1 MMQKF
6 YFRSFSVLGVEVG
19 IISNHQFILNYDE
32 YFLDKGSHLHSLLSN
47 FNRLEKIPFSFN
59 HDIYLYLIN
68 IKGFPLEIEIGSR
81 NIYCSGDILSFEK
94 KTLDKRKSIF
104 GNMGLFSKILLRHL
118 EKKGI
123 FTVHSTAMYSQI
135 KKILYLVLGGSG
147 SGKSTVLLAGLEKGL
162 EVFGTELVH
171 FQIKNE
177 QILFYKGSIIMNCRK
192 ENLIEDF
199 PELIDKF
206 NIENLCKTKIQDIYC
221 PVDMSNLQ
229 TENNI
234 FKNPKIVLIFPRIE
248 KFRKKV
254 IISKMNTSDIQ
265 DLIFDNLCQKIS
277 PASLLYNKYFV
288 ASLDNKEAQMYRM
301 KIAKEFCQK
310 ADIQSAWDI
319 LASPQNC
326 LDKIL

>member
-1 MMQKF
+1 MIKKNF
-6 YFRSFSVLGVEVG
+6 YRSFSILGVEVG
-19 IISNHQFILNYDE
+19 IISNYQSILNYDE

-47 FNRLEKIPFSFN
+47 FNRLEEIPFSLN
-59 HDIYLYLIN
+59 HDFYLYLIN
-68 IKGFPLEIEIGSR
+68 IKRFPLEVEIGSR

-94 KTLDKRKSIF
+94 NALDKRKSIF

-123 FTVHSTAMYSQI
+123 FSFHSTAIYSQT

-171 FQIKNE
+171 FRLKNNHV
-177 QILFYKGSIIMNCRK
+177 IFYKGPIVMNCRK

-206 NIENLCKTKIQDIYC
+206 NIKNLYKPKRQGLYWPI
-221 PVDMSNLQ
+221 DMSSVQ
-229 TENNI
+229 TETNI

-248 KFRKKV
+248 KFRQKV
-254 IISKMNTSDIQ
+254 IISKMNTLDMQ
-265 DLIFDNLCQKIS
+265 NLIFNSLCQKIS
-277 PASLLYNKYFV
+277 SVSVLYNKYFV
-288 ASLDNKEAQMYRM
+288 PSIDDKESQIYRM
-301 KIAKEFCQK
+301 KIVKEFYQK
-310 ADIQSAWDI
+310 ADIQSGWSV
-319 LASPQNC
+319 LTSPQNC